1 MGNKTF
7 ASVDDYLNT
16 FKKNNEVFGP
26 ALIREFNTLAEI
38 KAYEKLRGKSLTATE
53 DNAMVLRAK
62 QILQLQQ
69 GQ

>member
-38 KAYEKLRGKSLTATE
+38 KAYEKLRGKSLTTTE
-53 DNAMVLRAK
+53 DNAMVLRAR